1 MQLRSAVLH
10 KLYNEHI
17 FRKLIQK
24 MHTHRSTKERKFW
37 ELSGKKMERRQTNS
51 STAYLRVRERCAY
64 STLSLP
70 QHEKKKKRNFSRRN
84 EKMKKRRRWG
94 GGGRARRTIF
104 NYAEN
109 ALAEMA
115 TVLRKDATILIRLRE
130 KMRLHL
136 CTVFIRLAIQ

>member
-1 MQLRSAVLH
+1 MPKEA
-10 KLYNEHI
+10 
-17 FRKLIQK
+17 RKMTVQ
-24 MHTHRSTKERKFW
+24 
-37 ELSGKKMERRQTNS
+37 S
-51 STAYLRVRERCAY
+51 S
-64 STLSLP
+64 
-70 QHEKKKKRNFSRRN
+70 KRN

-130 KMRLHL
+130 KMEVHL
-136 CTVFIRLAIQ
+136 CTVFHSTRNTITLKRYASILRMLQEPARNPS

>member
-1 MQLRSAVLH
+1 MAV
-10 KLYNEHI
+10 
-17 FRKLIQK
+17 Q
-24 MHTHRSTKERKFW
+24 S
-37 ELSGKKMERRQTNS
+37 
-51 STAYLRVRERCAY
+51 
-64 STLSLP
+64 
-70 QHEKKKKRNFSRRN
+70 SRRN

-130 KMRLHL
+130 KMDVHL
-136 CTVFIRLAIQ
+136 CTVFHSTRNPIILKRYAVKLRMMQEHDKNPQLNFTRMIQ

>member
-1 MQLRSAVLH
+1 MVVQS
-10 KLYNEHI
+10 
-17 FRKLIQK
+17 
-24 MHTHRSTKERKFW
+24 
-37 ELSGKKMERRQTNS
+37 
-51 STAYLRVRERCAY
+51 
-64 STLSLP
+64 
-70 QHEKKKKRNFSRRN
+70 SRRN

-130 KMRLHL
+130 KMELHL
-136 CTVFIRLAIQ
+136 CTVFHSTRNPIILIRCATKTQNAARTQEESTIEFYTSPTLRTIQNAIEIRGSAHIV